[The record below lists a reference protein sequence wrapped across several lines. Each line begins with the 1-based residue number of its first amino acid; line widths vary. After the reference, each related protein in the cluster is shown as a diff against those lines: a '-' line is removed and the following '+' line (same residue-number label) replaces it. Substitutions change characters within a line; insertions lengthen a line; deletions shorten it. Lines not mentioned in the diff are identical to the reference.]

1 MNLNVQGAMRNS
13 AWKKAQRQRRKM
25 AVTSLAVAANNSVR
39 CDLLFD
45 GAYSKDTTRSVT
57 RNARQLN

>member
-13 AWKKAQRQRRKM
+13 AWTKAQRQRRKM
-25 AVTSLAVAANNSVR
+25 AVTSLAVAANKTS
-39 CDLLFD
+39 DAMLLFD
-45 GAYSKDTTRSVT
+45 GTYREDTTRSVT